1 MKVIKFLH
9 KTTEHGEI
17 IHVCVGN
24 KKVGRIFPV
33 NGKAGGDYKFDL
45 ALQAITNMTF
55 THPDLGLMQTVVVEV
70 LSYDG

>member
-1 MKVIKFLH
+1 MIKFLH

-33 NGKAGGDYKFDL
+33 DGKAGGDYKFDL
-45 ALQAITNMTF
+45 ALQATTNMTF
-55 THPDLGLMQTVVVEV
+55 SHTDLDLIKKVVVEV
-70 LSYDG
+70 LTYDG